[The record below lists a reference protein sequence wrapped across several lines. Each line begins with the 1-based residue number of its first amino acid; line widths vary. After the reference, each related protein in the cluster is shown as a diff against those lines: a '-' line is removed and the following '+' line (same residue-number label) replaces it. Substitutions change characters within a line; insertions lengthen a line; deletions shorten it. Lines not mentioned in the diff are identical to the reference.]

1 MAGLTPQKPSLF
13 GKALRFCAA
22 AVVVS
27 AAALGAWYWKASRPP
42 QIPAPENRVLFR
54 GIRYQR
60 TILTRPRP
68 LVVHTLHIDLT
79 LPGIDF
85 LVTPPDSEGNRP
97 LRARKTSA
105 FLEEQQAQI
114 AINGDFFEPWH
125 SRFIWD
131 YYPHVGDPV
140 QVLGMA
146 VSQGKT
152 YSKGNKRCPV
162 LVLDQQ
168 NQARIFHTPADL
180 HKNWP
185 QTHIDNAISGHR
197 LLVKNGDSLSPNDW
211 FEDHAKLHPR
221 TALGLDKE
229 RRTLIVIVVDGRQPG
244 YSEGVSFQELADLM
258 LEAGAHTAMNMDGGG
273 STTLVMQGE
282 DGSAKILN
290 SPIDNRIPGRER
302 PVANHLAVFAQEK
315 TDG

>member
-1 MAGLTPQKPSLF
+1 MAF
-13 GKALRFCAA
+13 WGKWLKWLSAT
-22 AVVVS
+22 VVLSTV
-27 AAALGAWYWKASRPP
+27 AFAAWYWRASRPP
-42 QIPAPENRVLFR
+42 QIPAPENRFLFR
-54 GIRYQR
+54 GIRYER
-60 TILTRPRP
+60 RILTHPRP
-68 LVVHTLHIDLT
+68 LVVYILHIDLT
-79 LPGIDF
+79 EPGISF
-85 LVTPPDSEGNRP
+85 LVTPPDSKGDRP
-97 LRARKTSA
+97 LKARKTSQ
-105 FLEEQQAQI
+105 FLEEHQAQI

-140 QVLGMA
+140 QVQGMA

-152 YSKGNKRCPV
+152 YARGNTNYPV
-162 LVLDQQ
+162 LAFDTK
-168 NQARIFHTPADL
+168 NQAQIFNSPAAL
-180 HKNWP
+180 EQAWP
-185 QTHIDNAISGHR
+185 ARRIDNAISGHR
-197 LLVKNGDSLSPNDW
+197 LLVRNGHSVPPGEW
-211 FEDHAKLHPR
+211 YKDHTTLHPR

-229 RRTLIVIVVDGRQPG
+229 RHKLIIIVVDGRQPG

-258 LEAGAHTAMNMDGGG
+258 LEAGAHTAMNIDGGG